1 MAVVV
6 SEMRTL
12 GRVLV
17 LTVSTAW
24 SGLILPLPGADA
36 DAAPGVPAGVDS
48 VSVVADSTLAA
59 VAGTEVAGTDRVR
72 PLEHRARVPRDR
84 PPWMRLTAPRD
95 TLMLSRNEV
104 ERAGAHQPIELLSR
118 VPGTHAL
125 EGSGTVPLGGLTLG
139 GSFATPE
146 VSADG
151 WALRLPRLEGLDLS
165 RLALDRLG
173 PGLEMVSPTS
183 PGSFAVTDLA
193 AGGAGASD
201 LRLEPAEPVSDSSR
215 SRVAAYQAGFGWD
228 GGGILFSDSRGRWS
242 YGFGVDNADAGRSGG
257 VDQTSTRVAMID
269 LARGTWWGRL
279 AASLRG
285 TEAYYLWKNG
295 NRMKHDDQGVHL
307 TAVIGDSLGP
317 AWSLRVGVL
326 DDRLSGSEFPDVE
339 FRRKR
344 LEVEARWWE
353 RPTVPVWGRVV
364 AERDWFA
371 VRFTGGEF
379 APRVNR
385 SRAEAGT
392 RLALGATR
400 LHLVGTLSTSGSH
413 PLRAGAQAELEVDLA
428 GDTKLG
434 IGGGRAHRLPTLDQ
448 DVLAWGQPV
457 AEPERHDAFS
467 VRLNR
472 EGRLSSPAP
481 RSPAAGD
488 CGT

>member
-1 MAVVV
+1 
-6 SEMRTL
+6 
-12 GRVLV
+12 
-17 LTVSTAW
+17 
-24 SGLILPLPGADA
+24 
-36 DAAPGVPAGVDS
+36 
-48 VSVVADSTLAA
+48 
-59 VAGTEVAGTDRVR
+59 
-72 PLEHRARVPRDR
+72 
-84 PPWMRLTAPRD
+84 
-95 TLMLSRNEV
+95 
-104 ERAGAHQPIELLSR
+104 
-118 VPGTHAL
+118 
-125 EGSGTVPLGGLTLG
+125 
-139 GSFATPE
+139 
-146 VSADG
+146 
-151 WALRLPRLEGLDLS
+151 
-165 RLALDRLG
+165 
-173 PGLEMVSPTS
+173 
-183 PGSFAVTDLA
+183 VTDLA

-472 EGRLSSPAP
+472 EGRLSFDVLGSRRHLDHQPLVTAVHEERPWPQFEFAEAESRHWEVRAAASIVGGPLGFEFGVSGSRLFAIDDESDFVPFVPEAVGRAFAALRLPVFGDDMILRP
-481 RSPAAGD
+481 RIDLLAVGD
-488 CGT
+488 RNDLDRRRIGGHARLDGTLVAVMGRDLDLELGIRNLTDRRYPLAVLDPDGELYVDSGRMSFFFLRWRFLN